1 MFKKTVLLLTA
12 LTGLLS
18 IAPATAEGITIK
30 GKDFYRDGRPWQPK
44 GVDVNAFV
52 KPPKFFAIDKSAQ
65 LQRSY
70 WGEVELKQV
79 HARLGADTL
88 RFHVSQ
94 GGLDPQ
100 AAIYDVGYA
109 HQIVEAVQ
117 LARSHGFAV
126 VLVIDAQQDGTPEVK
141 CMPSANTARAWHSLS
156 SALPNDQAIMLELF
170 NEPCKRGDA
179 TARAEWAKAMQ
190 ELIDAVRGRGV
201 RNILLLDG
209 LDWARITNGLFP
221 LVHDPMPDRMAFA
234 IHPYL
239 VGGAFDRQQQWEA
252 TFGASARTFP
262 ALVTEWNATPTNGC
276 TGKNTPLVALA
287 LMRYLESLHLGL
299 IEWGIESTRG
309 KIVTNHD
316 DFTPTNYAGFKD
328 CNDGSDTG
336 GGELLA
342 KYPHD

>member
-1 MFKKTVLLLTA
+1 MFRMIIWLLVA
-12 LTGLLS
+12 LAGPTFIVAAGAHD
-18 IAPATAEGITIK
+18 IAVK
-30 GKDFYRDGRPWQPK
+30 GRDFYKDGKPWQPK

-52 KPPKFFAIDKSAQ
+52 KPPAFFAIDKSAQ

-70 WGEVELKQV
+70 WGEAELKQV
-79 HARLGADTL
+79 RARLGADTL
-88 RFHVSQ
+88 RFHLSQ

-100 AAIYDVGYA
+100 ATIYDAGYA

-117 LARSHGFAV
+117 LARRLGFAV
-126 VLVIDAQQDGTPEVK
+126 VLVVDAQQDGTPDLK
-141 CMPSANTARAWHSLS
+141 CMPSASTVRAWQSLS
-156 SALPNDQAIMLELF
+156 PELPKDQAIMLELF
-170 NEPCKRGDA
+170 NEPCKKGDA
-179 TARAEWAKAMQ
+179 AVQAEWATGMQ
-190 ELIDAVRGRGV
+190 TLIDAVRARGA

-221 LVHDPMPDRMAFA
+221 LVHDSVPDRMALA

-239 VGGAFDRQQQWEA
+239 VGGAFDTPQRWEA
-252 TFGASARTFP
+252 AFGASARMFP

-276 TGKNTPLVALA
+276 PGPTMPLVALT

-309 KIVTNHD
+309 KIVLNHD
-316 DFTPTNYAGFKD
+316 DFTPTNYAAFKD
-328 CNDGSDTG
+328 CNDGSDSG

-342 KYPHD
+342 NYPHD

>member
-1 MFKKTVLLLTA
+1 MSKKMFVLLVA

-18 IAPATAEGITIK
+18 VAPVVAQDIAIK
-30 GKDFYRDGRPWQPK
+30 GKDFYRDGKPWQPK

-70 WGEVELKQV
+70 WGEIELKQV
-79 HARLGADTL
+79 RARLGADTL
-88 RFHVSQ
+88 RFHISQ
-94 GGLDPQ
+94 GGLDPET
-100 AAIYDVGYA
+100 AIYDLGYIR
-109 HQIVEAVQ
+109 QIVEAVQ
-117 LARSHGFAV
+117 LARRDGFAV
-126 VLVIDAQQDGTPEVK
+126 VLVMDAQQDGTPDLK
-141 CMPSANTARAWHSLS
+141 CMPSASTVRAWQSLS
-156 SALPNDQAIMLELF
+156 PALPEDQAIMLELF
-170 NEPCKRGDA
+170 NEPCKKGDA
-179 TARAEWAKAMQ
+179 AVQAEWARGMQ
-190 ELIDAVRGRGV
+190 GLIDAIRARGS

-221 LVHDPMPDRMAFA
+221 LVHDSIPDRMALA

-239 VGGAFDRQQQWEA
+239 VVGAFDRQERWEA
-252 TFGASARTFP
+252 AFGASARTYP

-276 TGKNTPLVALA
+276 PGANTPLVALT

-299 IEWGIESTRG
+299 IEWGIESTHG
-309 KIVTNHD
+309 KIVVNHD

-328 CNDGSDTG
+328 CNDGSDSG

>member
-1 MFKKTVLLLTA
+1 MFTKVILPLAA
-12 LTGLLS
+12 LTGLLLT
-18 IAPATAEGITIK
+18 APAAAQGITIK
-30 GKDFYRDGRPWQPK
+30 GKDFYRDGKPWQPK

-70 WGEVELKQV
+70 WGEMELKEV
-79 HARLGADTL
+79 RARLGADTL
-88 RFHVSQ
+88 RFHISQ

-109 HQIVEAVQ
+109 NQIVEAVQ
-117 LARSHGFAV
+117 FARSHGFAV
-126 VLVIDAQQDGTPEVK
+126 LLVMDAQQDGTPDLK
-141 CMPSANTARAWHSLS
+141 CMPSASTVRAWQTLTP
-156 SALPNDQAIMLELF
+156 ALPKDQAIMIELF
-170 NEPCKRGDA
+170 NEPCKKGDA
-179 TARAEWAKAMQ
+179 AVLVEWAKGMQ
-190 ELIDAVRGRGV
+190 NLIDTVRGRGA

-221 LVHDPMPDRMAFA
+221 LVHDLIPDRMALA

-239 VGGAFDRQQQWEA
+239 VGGAFDNQQRWEA

-299 IEWGIESTRG
+299 VEWGIELTHG
-309 KIVTNHD
+309 KIVVDHD
-316 DFTPTNYAGFKD
+316 DFTLTNYAGFRD
-328 CNDGSDTG
+328 CNDGSDLG

-342 KYPHD
+342 KFPHD